1 MLDFLYMIVSCSCCY
16 EEDFIRHTQL
26 ENKFYEDYPIG
37 KNGEN
42 NLNRRKNVKLDENT
56 YNIV

>member
-1 MLDFLYMIVSCSCCY
+1 MIVSCSCCY

-26 ENKFYEDYPIG
+26 ENKFYEDYPIE
-37 KNGEN
+37 KNVKNE
-42 NLNRRKNVKLDENT
+42 NLNRRKNLKLDENI